1 MTQGDGE
8 HTQGGPLPATWIDTR
23 VPVTSRESHRESERK
38 VSESVAL
45 PSPSAFLPTNS
56 RPERSKFFPQ
66 FLSPFVLPRK
76 LATLSANDQ
85 DGARRPQSY
94 FPVHLQLYSTHSCP
108 EIFYPRSLY
117 PRFLSPAAPELPGC
131 ECCEQ
136 ERGFLCS
143 SSARGTRRSLPVTA
157 ITEQASITAFP
168 SSLHS
173 PITSESASGLLL
185 IEN

>member
-94 FPVHLQLYSTHSCP
+94 FPRALTTLLYPFLPPRYSTPARSIHDFSRRPLQSCLAA
-108 EIFYPRSLY
+108 IAVSKSADSFAAAAQGARDG
-117 PRFLSPAAPELPGC
+117 LS
-131 ECCEQ
+131 
-136 ERGFLCS
+136 
-143 SSARGTRRSLPVTA
+143 RSLPSPSKHPS
-157 ITEQASITAFP
+157 QPSPPLSILRLLRSLRVG
-168 SSLHS
+168 SS
-173 PITSESASGLLL
+173 
-185 IEN
+185 